1 MSGLLNYEGQKV
13 VVTGAAS
20 GIGEKTAQLLIDLG
34 AEVYAFDIKEPAL
47 PVKKFIQI
55 NLAEKESIDNALLL
69 LPEKIDSIMNCAG
82 VAGVNNK
89 GDLLNP
95 LTVMTVNFIGARYL
109 IESLLPRLHEGSSI
123 SIVAS
128 AAGRKWAQKIE
139 TLLPIVETN
148 SFEEAQ
154 DWFTAHQE
162 QTLADYGIP
171 AHAAYTFSKE
181 TMILWMKKRSYSL
194 SEKKIRI
201 NTVSPGSTATPMSQA
216 FDSISKGLANRA
228 ISKIGVPA
236 TPEDQ
241 AKALIF
247 LGSNLASYVSGQD
260 LQVDFAHS
268 PQVLYNFEAINS

>member
-34 AEVYAFDIKEPAL
+34 AEVYALDIKEPAL
-47 PVKKFIQI
+47 PVKKFIQV
-55 NLAEKESIDNALLL
+55 NLAEKESIDSAILQ
-69 LPEKIDSIMNCAG
+69 LPEKINSIMNCAG

-89 GDLLNP
+89 GNLLNP
-95 LTVMTVNFIGARYL
+95 LTVMTVNFIGARYMIEVL
-109 IESLLPRLHEGSSI
+109 IPRLQEGDSI
-123 SIVAS
+123 SIIAS
-128 AAGRKWAQKIE
+128 AAGRKWSQKME
-139 TLLPIVETN
+139 TLLPIVDTK

-154 DWFTAHQE
+154 EWFNVHKDNV
-162 QTLADYGIP
+162 LADYGIA

-181 TMILWMKKRSYSL
+181 AIILWMKKRSYEL
-194 SEKKIRI
+194 SEKKIRL

-268 PQVLYNFEAINS
+268 PHVLYGFEAINS